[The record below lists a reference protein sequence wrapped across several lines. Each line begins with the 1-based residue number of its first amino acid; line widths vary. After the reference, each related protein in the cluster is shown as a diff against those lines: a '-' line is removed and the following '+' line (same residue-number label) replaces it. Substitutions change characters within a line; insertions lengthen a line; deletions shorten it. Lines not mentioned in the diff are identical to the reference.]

1 MKQKTTFSLWK
12 RLLLLL
18 VLFVPLVQSLG
29 QTKVY
34 ATSEKHGLREAPMI
48 LIGKFEYKDVRH
60 SSIAEVQHASYV
72 VDKDVNT
79 KATLVSKTASLL
91 GIGSTGES
99 WLQMTFNDELE
110 AGTLSFIEIGVPRNV
125 GAKIDLV
132 GLLNGVLGLFESN
145 LIVIEATNK
154 GVKIDDNLV
163 KSSVTEGAN
172 GEMYLAITSQKEYD
186 SLTIRLRS
194 GSSALGIELGAGLE
208 LDVYNAY
215 YYTENASCGKPV
227 STGVESS
234 GFSINLLGGLYG
246 KREFAKS
253 IDNDENT
260 YSTLKQDAL
269 VTVGVAG
276 TLSQNFYFAN
286 SSPIKSSVNI
296 KIGSGSGLLKL
307 DLLGGSEV
315 VFYNKGQEVN
325 KSPLKS
331 GVLNDTD
338 LLGLLGNG
346 INTTTLTFAPGV
358 EFDQVA
364 VRLGGLL
371 NVGLLNGGLNIYDVE
386 RFDGVS
392 CKNPLIKIP
401 DATKQP
407 FEMSDCAIDLVGTA
421 ENVDFAYNT
430 IDGNNETYA
439 TLYAS
444 TGPLL
449 GINGYGGRIEM
460 SYKDVVKANQT
471 SYIRIDSDKEVLD
484 ALLSGSL
491 GKLVNGIG
499 GLLLGN
505 HYFEVTAKNAQG
517 QSVLTG
523 LSNDLFSGTAS
534 KGDIRIVQDNI
545 GRYYIAITPNSDY
558 KSIEVKN
565 HTFGLLASDVRMLK
579 VYNLCREIG
588 TDVCAPAQFTSFDAT
603 GLSLGLSTLAE
614 AGVKN
619 PYHAISANKA
629 IYSEINGGLV
639 NVGGKVTQKIYFP
652 HVEGI
657 GGELQIKMF
666 LNPGAVVDVELLGHY
681 EIKTFNGNEL
691 QETFPIK
698 SGIINNLDVLGLFKK
713 GSAYTFKFP
722 TTKAYNR
729 VEISAASLV
738 KVGTTPALRVY
749 NVNRVT
755 SNCPEVKTPN
765 PFIEPVCATTIL
777 SHVNT
782 DDVSNLIDGNIDTY
796 ATLYSDAGYLLGLG
810 KEANGAVEL
819 GYDKVVKAGTTSY
832 IRFDMDQAILDKLI
846 GGSLGNVVTGLL
858 NGLVLGNHYFTVEVK
873 DASSN
878 IVLKGSSKGHENTFI
893 KNGDI
898 RIVSDKY
905 GRTYIAITPT
915 VDYQSIRITD
925 NTNSVLGILAQPNT
939 MNVYGMCYES
949 STDTCVPS
957 FATSYEF
964 NGLELTIK
972 DLSGAGVLYPERAID
987 DNSTNYS
994 EISSGTLKI
1003 AGAVRQYIY
1012 FNSDVKAG
1020 EETLIKFKTE
1030 GGQVSIEL
1038 IGAIEIKAY
1047 KGEKEVD
1054 ALSSTNGL
1062 INGINVL
1069 DLLTTGQMVEL
1080 PFKPKAAYDRISV
1093 GLKEL
1098 VGISV
1103 GTNLHLY
1110 DVVRVCKTVNP
1121 NQSLVAWKSYK
1132 VNNDATINTV
1142 KGGEVVDYTIHVRNE
1157 GTETLTSL
1165 IVKDKLPAGVTLQ
1178 GSPIGATIVNNELV
1192 YTYNGALAPGEV
1204 TTFNFTVD
1212 VNADLSGIVE
1222 IKNIAYVGETGQEV
1236 GKELFYPSYP
1246 PVNNELPN
1254 QPKTTANPGTVIK
1267 VVSDTILDKPT
1278 IIAVDDKGVEITD
1291 NTICAGASITLKVKE
1306 EGNTYQWYFNGS
1318 AISNSSEGSSENTNS
1333 NHGIERT
1340 LKTENPG
1347 DYTVVITKGNAVSK
1361 VSDIYTVVQKEAATL
1376 EIEGSQRVTVKLDA
1390 ITGKAVLNLPNV
1402 TTNGSVPV
1410 WYNSENKQVQG
1421 NIVEFTA
1428 AGNYTLTV
1436 YSELNGCESYESLLV
1451 TVFDNSLC
1459 PPTTQR
1465 VYAKGGVT
1473 PEGDNMDTTWYTT
1486 LGGFVANKTN
1496 AVDGN
1501 PTTHST
1507 ISTTIALLGLGTTW
1521 QNIYFDHPV
1530 KAGTPVTIKLGK
1542 EYSGLVVAGGMSVVG
1557 LTKDGKRIGTI
1568 KPVAGGLLD
1577 LLTGDNVYEFTFVPS
1592 NKKGPQEYYG
1602 VQISLGALVGV
1613 AQLAK
1618 VYDVYY
1624 EKSVPAFENGYCEP
1638 VSPGVHPSVQ
1648 DVLHGVKDLGLGV
1661 ASATASVVNPWQAVD
1676 DDLETYATISRVV
1689 SVANQAHMTVVFKQQ
1704 AMPGD
1709 DLHLVIGTPSNPVL
1723 GLELIKAFRIQ
1734 RYLGDKKVGPEIDGT
1749 NGVQVID
1756 LKLLG
1761 LGYKRKFKIIVKET
1775 DEAFDRVKITYT
1787 DGVAVLGEFTRIYE
1801 VSIAPKIDLGSGFDI
1816 NEDIKE
1822 ICEQGNLSITASD
1835 VCTSYKMFTV
1845 STGGTEIQGSD
1856 EVITDENNIP
1866 VNKITFRLPKVLE
1879 EVEEANEDGT
1889 PSGVKYKVVYIQTY
1903 RNGCLVGR
1911 RIPVMLNT
1919 KNCTVKSNLNI
1930 THKIK

>member
-18 VLFVPLVQSLG
+18 VLFVPLVQSFG

-234 GFSINLLGGLYG
+234 GLSINLLGGLYG

-253 IDNDENT
+253 IDNDKNT
-260 YSTLKQDAL
+260 FSTLKQDGL
-269 VTVGVAG
+269 LTLGVAE

-286 SSPIKSSVNI
+286 SSSKGSSVNI

-325 KSPLKS
+325 KRPLKS
-331 GVLNDTD
+331 GILNDTD

-346 INTTTLTFAPGV
+346 IKTTTLTFAPGV
-358 EFDQVA
+358 EFDKVA

-401 DATKQP
+401 EATKQP

-444 TGPLL
+444 TGTLL

-491 GKLVNGIG
+491 GKLVKGIG

-505 HYFEVTAKNAQG
+505 HYFEVTARNAQG
-517 QSVLTG
+517 QPVLTG
-523 LSNDLFSGTAS
+523 LSNDLFSGTAN

-545 GRYYIAITPNSDY
+545 GRYYIAVTPNADY

-565 HTFGLLASDVRMLK
+565 HAFGLLASDVRMLK

-782 DDVSNLIDGNIDTY
+782 DDVINLIDGNIDTY

-964 NGLELTIK
+964 NGLGLTIN

-1012 FNSDVKAG
+1012 FNSDAKAG
-1020 EETLIKFKTE
+1020 EETLIKFKTQ
-1030 GGQVSIEL
+1030 GGQVNVGL

-1110 DVVRVCKTVNP
+1110 DVVRVCKTVDP

-1157 GTETLTSL
+1157 GTTPIADF
-1165 IVKDKLPAGVTLQ
+1165 IVKDKMPKGVKYKSSVAGVLTDDEVVFTHK
-1178 GSPIGATIVNNELV
+1178 GSLALGAT
-1192 YTYNGALAPGEV
+1192 V
-1204 TTFNFTVD
+1204 TFTFTVD
-1212 VNADLSGIVE
+1212 VNTDLSGIVE
-1222 IKNIAYVGETGQEV
+1222 IKNIAYAGEAGQEV
-1236 GKELFYPSYP
+1236 GKEIFYPSYP
-1246 PVNNELPN
+1246 PVNNEIPS
-1254 QPKTTANPGTVIK
+1254 QPKTTAVPGTVIK
-1267 VVSDTILDKPT
+1267 VESGCVLPK
-1278 IIAVDDKGVEITD
+1278 AVITSTVA
-1291 NTICAGASITLKVKE
+1291 NGNIC
-1306 EGNTYQWYFNGS
+1306 EGTEVVLEADVIVDTYQWYLDGV
-1318 AISNSSEGSSENTNS
+1318 AITSGDPSNKLGTEK
-1333 NHGIERT
+1333 T
-1340 LKTENPG
+1340 LKTSTP
-1347 DYTVVITKGNAVSK
+1347 
-1361 VSDIYTVVQKEAATL
+1361 
-1376 EIEGSQRVTVKLDA
+1376 
-1390 ITGKAVLNLPNV
+1390 
-1402 TTNGSVPV
+1402 
-1410 WYNSENKQVQG
+1410 
-1421 NIVEFTA
+1421 
-1428 AGNYTLTV
+1428 GNYTIVYTKGACMSEVSDSYVVSTIAAPVITINGNTFFTVVKGEQIVWPSISVNEGTLTYADQSNTTIPSLPV
-1436 YSELNGCESYESLLV
+1436 SLDTPGQTSFIITATNANGCISTEVITV
-1451 TVFDNSLC
+1451 TVLDNSDC
-1459 PPTTQR
+1459 PPSIQR
-1465 VYAKGGVT
+1465 VYATGSTSWGSIITGGVAHI
-1473 PEGDNMDTTWYTT
+1473 DNAID
-1486 LGGFVANKTN
+1486 N
-1496 AVDGN
+1496 N
-1501 PTTHST
+1501 PTTHSRIVT
-1507 ISTTIALLGLGTTW
+1507 GLGLLGIGTTW
-1521 QNIYFDHPV
+1521 QNIYFDHVVP
-1530 KAGTPVTIKLGK
+1530 KGTPVTIKLGK
-1542 EYSGLVVAGGMSVVG
+1542 EYSGLVLAGGLSVQG
-1557 LTKDGKRIGTI
+1557 LDAKGNTIGTL

-1577 LLTGDNVYEFTFVPS
+1577 LLSADNVNEFTFVPS
-1592 NKKGPQEYYG
+1592 NSKGAQDYKG
-1602 VQISLGALVGV
+1602 VRISQGSLVGV
-1613 AQLAK
+1613 AQIAK
-1618 VYDVYY
+1618 VYSVFYTKLGSVHCDAVTTDIHKNIADVY
-1624 EKSVPAFENGYCEP
+1624 
-1638 VSPGVHPSVQ
+1638 
-1648 DVLHGVKDLGLGV
+1648 HGVGDIGLGV
-1661 ASATASVVNPWQAVD
+1661 ASSVSGVYNPWRAVD
-1676 DDLETYATISRVV
+1676 NDPDSYATISRVLG
-1689 SVANQAHMTVVFKQQ
+1689 VANQAHMTVVFKQQ
-1704 AMPGD
+1704 TMPTD
-1709 DLHLVIGTPSNPVL
+1709 ELHIITEIPGNPVL
-1723 GLELIKAFRIQ
+1723 SLELIKGYKVQ
-1734 RYLGDKKVGPEIDGT
+1734 RYLGNKKVGAEIEGSKT
-1749 NGVQVID
+1749 NFID

-1761 LGYKRKFKIIVKET
+1761 INYKNKYKFIVQAYNEPY
-1775 DEAFDRVKITYT
+1775 DRIKITYT
-1787 DGVAVLGEFTRIYE
+1787 TLVSVVGDFVNIYDVNIVPKVDPGYE
-1801 VSIAPKIDLGSGFDI
+1801 VGKESKDMCIGGVLELSRIDACTDYEVFKSDKDTDTTSLQKIGSTSFKLPNDLQTIDL
-1816 NEDIKE
+1816 E
-1822 ICEQGNLSITASD
+1822 IE
-1835 VCTSYKMFTV
+1835 
-1845 STGGTEIQGSD
+1845 
-1856 EVITDENNIP
+1856 ENG
-1866 VNKITFRLPKVLE
+1866 VTKKV
-1879 EVEEANEDGT
+1879 T
-1889 PSGVKYKVVYIQTY
+1889 YHVVYVQVY
-1903 RNGCLVGR
+1903 RNGCEAGARV
-1911 RIPVMLNT
+1911 PVYLDM